1 MGVRW
6 REGCV
11 CVFERVRERKR
22 EREKLK
28 SKGCQILRAKK
39 EGYQNY
45 LLQGMDVLPRG
56 KK

>member
-1 MGVRW
+1 M
-6 REGCV
+6 EGRICV